1 MTAPQNI
8 NIPTPSTKPMIK
20 PAVSTITGKP
30 LLRERFYDALDAV
43 PHSTEDVLSP
53 EDARELELM
62 KKSTEPVSASV
73 GTTYDNPLE
82 VKFYKPTQK

>member
-20 PAVSTITGKP
+20 PAVSIITGKP

-43 PHSTEDVLSP
+43 PPSTVDDVLSS

-62 KKSTEPVSASV
+62 KKSIEPPKTSFLS
-73 GTTYDNPLE
+73 DSPLE
-82 VKFYKPTQK
+82 VKFYRQK

>member
-8 NIPTPSTKPMIK
+8 NIPIPSTKPMIK
-20 PAVSTITGKP
+20 PSVSTITGKP

-43 PHSTEDVLSP
+43 PQSTADDVLSP

-62 KKSTEPVSASV
+62 IRSIEPP
-73 GTTYDNPLE
+73 TTGFLSDSPLE
-82 VKFYKPTQK
+82 VKFYRQK

>member
-1 MTAPQNI
+1 MTAPRNI
-8 NIPTPSTKPMIK
+8 NIPTPATKPMIK

-43 PHSTEDVLSP
+43 PQSTDDILSS

-62 KKSTEPVSASV
+62 KKSIEPPKTSFLS
-73 GTTYDNPLE
+73 DLPLE
-82 VKFYKPTQK
+82 VKFYRQK